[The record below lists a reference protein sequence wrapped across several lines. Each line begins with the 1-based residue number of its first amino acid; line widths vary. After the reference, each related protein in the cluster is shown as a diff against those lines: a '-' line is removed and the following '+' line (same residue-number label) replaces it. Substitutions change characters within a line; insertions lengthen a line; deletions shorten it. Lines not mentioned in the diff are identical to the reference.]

1 MIDSIASKF
10 TNLIDEMVRN
20 SFAKQRCDW
29 FGNNGRILLLN
40 NPAYKDIIAEIS
52 GFPDFV
58 RRWFPVS
65 P

>member
-1 MIDSIASKF
+1 MIDSITSKF

-20 SFAKQRCDW
+20 SFAKKRCDW
-29 FGNNGRILLLN
+29 FGNNGRMLLLN
-40 NPAYKDIIAEIS
+40 NPNYKDIIAEIS

-58 RRWFPVS
+58 RFIFPVS